1 MDVLF
6 TLDKLNF
13 SDNNVLGVISASFLK
28 LLRENRQIMTPHS
41 LGVNYLFVT
50 YSGKNTKLLS
60 GQEEPQ
66 YLVLALKS
74 LGP

>member
-13 SDNNVLGVISASFLK
+13 SVNNALGVISASFLK
-28 LLRENRQIMTPHS
+28 LLRENRQIMNPHS

-50 YSGKNTKLLS
+50 YSGKK
-60 GQEEPQ
+60 
-66 YLVLALKS
+66 
-74 LGP
+74 